1 MSQDTLSTVREL
13 LVTVLDETD
22 DAEVHYKLRTA
33 MQLLDIHCRDLTRLD
48 DLAED
53 DELRSRLEDLG
64 YLD

>member
-1 MSQDTLSTVREL
+1 MSQETLSTVREL
-13 LVTVLDETD
+13 LTTVLDETD

-33 MQLLDIHCRDLTRLD
+33 LQLLDVHRQDLTSLEEVT
-48 DLAED
+48 ED

>member
-1 MSQDTLSTVREL
+1 MSQETLSTVREL
-13 LVTVLDETD
+13 LTTVLDETD

-33 MQLLDIHCRDLTRLD
+33 LQLLDVHRQDLTSLD
-48 DLAED
+48 DVTED